1 MHQQPSLGRR
11 QLFSQQQGKKF
22 NNTSKRW
29 TEIMLKN
36 INKLMVTLFALVAFG
51 LMASPAQAFDM
62 NGWKKAV
69 IKKVAKSQKYPRS
82 ALARE
87 IEGKAKIRLTVDAA
101 GTITNHE
108 VVQETGE
115 AVLDN
120 EIPKL
125 VDRLNPLPSLPD
137 GKTELSF
144 VLPLNW
150 SLN

>member
-1 MHQQPSLGRR
+1 
-11 QLFSQQQGKKF
+11 
-22 NNTSKRW
+22 
-29 TEIMLKN
+29 MLKN

-87 IEGKAKIRLTVDAA
+87 IEGKAKIRLTVDATGA
-101 GTITNHE
+101 ITNHE